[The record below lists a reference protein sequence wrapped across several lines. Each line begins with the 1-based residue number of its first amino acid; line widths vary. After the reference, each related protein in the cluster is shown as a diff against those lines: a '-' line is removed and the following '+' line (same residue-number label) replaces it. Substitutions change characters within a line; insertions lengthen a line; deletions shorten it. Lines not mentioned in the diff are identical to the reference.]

1 MKSFK
6 FFIEARANTKSVRT
20 GLSKR
25 TKSTDQIQQAARKKE
40 QDDAWEKLQQH
51 IAASKKVNE
60 DGMGAVAVAAGPTNT
75 VGGVAGTGDSRLDPS
90 QREPGISK
98 KRNPTLG
105 YFRRK
110 PPKV

>member
-6 FFIEARANTKSVRT
+6 QYFNEHIVKTKSGYKLV
-20 GLSKR
+20 S
-25 TKSTDQIQQAARKKE
+25 KSTGKNLGTSSSLSGIKRREQQVQYFK
-40 QDDAWEKLQQH
+40 H
-51 IAASKKVNE
+51 VNE
-60 DGMGAVAVAAGPTNT
+60 DGMGAGAVAAGPTNT

-90 QREPGISK
+90 QREPGVSK

-110 PPKV
+110 PPKA

>member
-6 FFIEARANTKSVRT
+6 QFC
-20 GLSKR
+20 L
-25 TKSTDQIQQAARKKE
+25 
-40 QDDAWEKLQQH
+40 
-51 IAASKKVNE
+51 E
-60 DGMGAVAVAAGPTNT
+60 DGMGAGAVGGGSVPTNT
-75 VGGVAGTGDSRLDPS
+75 VAGVASTGDSRLPSS
-90 QREPGISK
+90 QREPGVSK